1 MPRVSKS
8 LDFLD
13 RVGWTIIV
21 AVLSALL
28 TVVTSNDIGWQE
40 AVKFVVIA
48 AIGTALKVLA
58 GQNTGT
64 DDTGALIG
72 KPVIEPPPVAEEKP

>member
-1 MPRVSKS
+1 MPRVSKT

-21 AVLSALL
+21 AILSAVLTVLS
-28 TVVTSNDIGWQE
+28 SDDIGWEE

-48 AIGTALKVLA
+48 GIGTAIKVVA

-72 KPVIEPPPVAEEKP
+72 KSVIEPPPTSEPTT